1 MLCSYIHPSTPAG
14 FALAVGSDRF
24 IGAKSVEKRTNDFV
38 RSHVWM
44 DVNGNLAIV
53 TDLIH
58 SEEAPASGSRL
69 GRLFDRAHQRL
80 YRLGCR
86 MTSDPDEARD
96 LVQETFLRAATRPES
111 LPETDEAAEA
121 WLVRV
126 LVNLCK
132 DGYRKADVRTRLA
145 HHLREDEASG
155 DPESP
160 MVARDLARMLLA
172 ALPPRRRAVVTLH
185 ELEGLSV
192 SEIAKLLRLT
202 QVTVRWHLAVGRREM
217 AARLEC
223 EAGPKGGQR

>member
-1 MLCSYIHPSTPAG
+1 M
-14 FALAVGSDRF
+14 
-24 IGAKSVEKRTNDFV
+24 GAKILTNEFV
-38 RSHVWM
+38 RSHVWT

-58 SEEAPASGSRL
+58 TEETPAFESRL
-69 GRLFDRAHQRL
+69 GRLFDAAHQRL

-111 LPETDEAAEA
+111 LPLTDKAAEA

-145 HHLREDEASG
+145 HHLRVDEASG

-160 MVARDLARMLLA
+160 VVARDLARTLLA
-172 ALPPRRRAVVTLH
+172 ALPPHRRAVVTLH

-192 SEIAKLLRLT
+192 SEIAGLLRLT

-217 AARLEC
+217 AVRLKRET
-223 EAGPKGGQR
+223 GPRGGQR